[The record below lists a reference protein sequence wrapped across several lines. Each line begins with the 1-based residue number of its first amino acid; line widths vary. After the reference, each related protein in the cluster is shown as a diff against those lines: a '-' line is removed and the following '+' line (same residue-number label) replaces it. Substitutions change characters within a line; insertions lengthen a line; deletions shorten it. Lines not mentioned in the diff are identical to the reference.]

1 MTTNTIQDNSKNII
15 PVVLDTQKTDYNI
28 VFDSIDS
35 INEYIDLS
43 IYSSICVITDD
54 NLKQLHW
61 LDRLTMTL
69 QKSYFNKINNVIIP
83 SGENHKNLKTLNL
96 IWLEFEKLNVNKQS
110 LVINLGGGVI
120 NDIGIMASSLWL
132 GRIDFVQIPSSLWA
146 MIDSS
151 VDNKPKLNFGDVKNT
166 IGISSEP
173 KIVIIHTEL
182 LNTLPE
188 KQLRSGLSLV
198 VKNGLIN
205 DYNQW
210 TQLQE
215 LSDSIDLESDS
226 IFNQLQSKLDL
237 TQLIRNSIQIKT
249 DIVLQDP
256 TQKDIG
262 KTLDFGNS
270 LSECFESIA
279 SESDQ
284 KLLRGESLSLGIIYE
299 SRISYL
305 MGNLSY
311 SDVYLIKTTLE
322 NFGLPVNVWDYDWA
336 NQNGFIEKIKELLT
350 KNKNRQWNQINW
362 SLLKTIG
369 NCEYNQLIPDTITI
383 EDILSN

>member
-15 PVVLDTQKTDYNI
+15 PVVFESQKTDYNI
-28 VFDSIDS
+28 VFDSIDN

-54 NLKQLHW
+54 NLRQLHW

-69 QKSYFNKINNVIIP
+69 QKTYFNKINNVIIS
-83 SGENHKNLKTLNL
+83 SGENHKNFETVSLVFS
-96 IWLEFEKLNVNKQS
+96 EFNKLNVNKQS
-110 LVINLGGGVI
+110 LVINLGGGII
-120 NDIGIMASSLWL
+120 NDIGAMASSLWL
-132 GRIDFVQIPSSLWA
+132 NGIDFVQIPSSLWA

-166 IGISSEP
+166 IGISREP

-188 KQLRSGLSLV
+188 KQLRSGLSLA

-205 DYNQW
+205 DFNHW
-210 TQLQE
+210 TQLQQ
-215 LSDSIDLESDS
+215 LSDSIDLKSDS

-237 TQLIRNSIQIKT
+237 TQLIRDSIQIKT

-262 KTLDFGNS
+262 KILNFGNS
-270 LSECFESIA
+270 LSECFELIA

-284 KLLRGESLSLGIIYE
+284 KLLRGESLSLGIV
-299 SRISYL
+299 L
-305 MGNLSY
+305 
-311 SDVYLIKTTLE
+311 
-322 NFGLPVNVWDYDWA
+322 F
-336 NQNGFIEKIKELLT
+336 
-350 KNKNRQWNQINW
+350 
-362 SLLKTIG
+362 
-369 NCEYNQLIPDTITI
+369 
-383 EDILSN
+383 

>member
-1 MTTNTIQDNSKNII
+1 MTTNTTQENSSKII
-15 PVVLDTQKTDYNI
+15 SVVFESQKTDYKI
-28 VFDSIDS
+28 AFDSIDN

-43 IYSSICVITDD
+43 IYCSICIITDN

-61 LDRLTMTL
+61 LDRLTTTL
-69 QKSYFNKINNVIIP
+69 QKKYSNKIDTIVIE
-83 SGENHKNLKTLNL
+83 SGRNHKNFETVSSVFS
-96 IWLEFEKLNVNKQS
+96 EFNKLNVNKQS
-110 LVINLGGGVI
+110 LVINFGGGII
-120 NDIGIMASSLWL
+120 NDIGAMASSLWL
-132 GRIDFVQIPSSLWA
+132 GGIDFVQIPSSLWA
-146 MIDSS
+146 MIDES
-151 VDNKPKLNFGDVKNT
+151 VNNKSKLNFGDVKNT

-182 LNTLPE
+182 LKTLPE
-188 KQLRSGLSLV
+188 KQLKSGLSLAI
-198 VKNGLIN
+198 KNGLIN

-237 TQLIRNSIQIKT
+237 TQLIRDSIQIKT
-249 DIVLQDP
+249 DIISQDP

-284 KLLRGESLSLGIIYE
+284 KLLCGESLSLGIVYE
-299 SRISYL
+299 ARISYL

-336 NQNGFIEKIKELLT
+336 NQNGFVDKVKELLT
-350 KNKNRQWNQINW
+350 KNKNKQWNQISW

-383 EDILSN
+383 EDILNN